1 MPMSRAMS
9 RGRITSKQKF
19 ALSTKCQKNGR
30 QCASLPQSRC
40 LAAEAAAACAS
51 VSSRSYSL
59 MLSLARTHLINH
71 ARMTTLLTSSSVS
84 VWCQCVV
91 CVCVCGVCCIC
102 IDDNYMSA
110 TATPDDDADD
120 YGAPA
125 GYRTICTKCRHCFSS
140 VSSLSFICPCVH
152 PCSPSQSVCQSVCLS
167 VRAPLSPCT
176 RRILIS
182 PLAGP

>member
-1 MPMSRAMS
+1 MSRAMS

-40 LAAEAAAACAS
+40 RCRCLACCRGCCCCLCLRIQPQLLLDAVSGTHALDQSCEDDDAADK
-51 VSSRSYSL
+51 L
-59 MLSLARTHLINH
+59 Q
-71 ARMTTLLTSSSVS
+71 
-84 VWCQCVV
+84 CQCVV
-91 CVCVCGVCCIC
+91 CVGCVCVCGVCCIC

-125 GYRTICTKCRHCFSS
+125 GYRTICTKCRHCFRS

-152 PCSPSQSVCQSVCLS
+152 PCSTSQSVSLS
-167 VRAPLSPCT
+167 ALHCH
-176 RRILIS
+176 
-182 PLAGP
+182 LAHAAY

>member
-1 MPMSRAMS
+1 MSEKWPAM
-9 RGRITSKQKF
+9 R
-19 ALSTKCQKNGR
+19 
-30 QCASLPQSRC
+30 
-40 LAAEAAAACAS
+40 LAATVPLPCCRGCCCLCLRIQPQLLLDAVSGTHALDQSCEDDDAADK
-51 VSSRSYSL
+51 L
-59 MLSLARTHLINH
+59 Q
-71 ARMTTLLTSSSVS
+71 
-84 VWCQCVV
+84 CQCVV
-91 CVCVCGVCCIC
+91 CVCVCGVCGVCCIC

-125 GYRTICTKCRHCFSS
+125 GYRTIFTKCRHCFSS

-167 VRAPLSPCT
+167 VRAPLSPCA